1 MSWQSANM
9 ARKTVIAEVTAAL
22 DTFSDIAI
30 CGSDGKRMLVASVPV
45 AASAARTVISAKVE
59 ETSGRGAAAIVETV
73 SSAMAAPG
81 EYDMMYIIQ
90 NGRGNLLWSVGGQL
104 SASCPGLSRASTS
117 LFFNEREDVDGR
129 GNPGIYWTNLHY
141 IITTLP
147 TPLSLPSNL
156 QLPPT

>member
-1 MSWQSANM
+1 MSWPSGSA
-9 ARKTVIAEVTAAL
+9 ARKTVMAEVTAAL

-59 ETSGRGAAAIVETV
+59 ETSGRGAAGIVETV

-117 LFFNEREDVDGR
+117 FFFNEREDVDGR
-129 GNPGIYWTNLHY
+129 DKPRHDGKSCVQLLTNPQH
-141 IITTLP
+141 P
-147 TPLSLPSNL
+147 CP
-156 QLPPT
+156 